1 MDAYLDRLLDPSWAM
16 LTLLLPLLGAALI
29 GFIGEQERSA
39 RRIALTTSVLAFLSA
54 VMLAVQFD
62 VTNPDIQLAQSLTW
76 IPSIGASFSI
86 GVDGIS
92 LVLILLT
99 TLMTPLVLASSWD
112 ITDRPRGYLAAF
124 LALETTVL
132 GVFLATDLL
141 AFYVFFEAS
150 LVPMY
155 IIIGIWGGKNRRYAA
170 VKFFL
175 YTLLGGLLMLVAILS
190 LYGLT
195 AAADPA
201 GGSFAYA
208 AALALDIPPDT
219 QRWLF
224 LAFFVAFAVK
234 VPIFPVHTWLP
245 DAHTE
250 APTGGSV
257 FLAAILLKMGTFG
270 LLRYC
275 LPLFPDATQQFV
287 PWILGLAVIGV
298 LYGAVVALMQSD
310 IKKLIAYSSV
320 SHMGFVVLGTF
331 ALNEVAVSGAVVQ
344 MVNHGLS
351 TGALFLLIGFLYER
365 RHTRAISDFGGLAK
379 SVPVMAGLWLLVSL
393 SSLALPGLNGFVGE
407 FPILLGTFQE
417 SPWAGGLAAFGAV
430 LAALYLLWAY
440 QRMFHGPITDEA
452 NRDTPDL
459 DGRELAVLTPLVVL
473 IVAIG
478 IYPSPL
484 FDTVEPSVQRVLTEA
499 GVTGEVEAASTTAG
513 ATPDTG
519 TTGGTTTG
527 ETPDTSQGE

>member
-1 MDAYLDRLLDPSWAM
+1 MSLL
-16 LTLLLPLLGAALI
+16 LFTLLLPLLGAVLI
-29 GFIGEQERSA
+29 GLIAEDDRSA
-39 RRIALTTSVLAFLSA
+39 RIVAMVASVGTFASSVAVAL
-54 VMLAVQFD
+54 QFD
-62 VTNPDIQLAQSLTW
+62 SSNPAIQLEERFSW
-76 IPSIGASFSI
+76 IPSIGSELAL

-92 LVLILLT
+92 LVLVLLT
-99 TLMTPLVLASSWD
+99 TLITPLVLASSWD
-112 ITDRPRGYLAAF
+112 VTDRPRGYLAAF

-155 IIIGIWGGKNRRYAA
+155 MIIGIWGGKNRRYAA

-175 YTLLGGLLMLVAILS
+175 YTLLGGLLMLVAILGVYFATGGA
-190 LYGLT
+190 L
-195 AAADPA
+195 A
-201 GGSFAYA
+201 GVPSFSYA
-208 AALALDIPPDT
+208 AALAADIAPST
-219 QRWLF
+219 QHWLF
-224 LAFFVAFAVK
+224 AAFFLAFAVK

-275 LPLFPDATQQFV
+275 LPLFPDATRTFV
-287 PWILGLAVIGV
+287 PWILGLAVVGV
-298 LYGAVVALMQSD
+298 LYGAVVALVQKD

-331 ALNEVAVSGAVVQ
+331 ALNATATSAAVVQ

-365 RHTRAISDFGGLAK
+365 RHTREIAEFGGLAK
-379 SVPVMAGLWLLVSL
+379 QVPVMAGLWLLVSM

-407 FPILLGTFQE
+407 FPILLGTFQ
-417 SPWAGGLAAFGAV
+417 SSRWAAVLAAFGAV

-440 QRMFHGPITDEA
+440 QRIFHGPLEGEA
-452 NRDTPDL
+452 NRSTPDL
-459 DGRELAVLTPLVVL
+459 HGREIAVLMPLLVL
-473 IVAIG
+473 IVGIG
-478 IYPSPL
+478 IYPAPL
-484 FDTVEPSVQRVLTEA
+484 FDTIEPAVERTLSDAGLTDGGVAAAGDVATTEA
-499 GVTGEVEAASTTAG
+499 
-513 ATPDTG
+513 P
-519 TTGGTTTG
+519 
-527 ETPDTSQGE
+527 

>member
-1 MDAYLDRLLDPSWAM
+1 VEALTDLGARLTDPSWAM
-16 LTLLLPLLGAALI
+16 LTLLLPVLGAALI
-29 GFIGEQERSA
+29 GFVGEDERTA
-39 RRIALTTSVLAFLSA
+39 RRIAMGSSVAAFLAA
-54 VMLAVQFD
+54 VMLSVQFD
-62 VTNPDIQLAQSLTW
+62 VGNPAIQLEQSLTW
-76 IPSIGASFSI
+76 IPAIGATFSI

-92 LVLILLT
+92 LVLVLLT
-99 TLMTPLVLASSWD
+99 TLITPLVLWSSWD
-112 ITDRPRGYLAAF
+112 VTDRPRGYLAAF

-150 LVPMY
+150 LIPMY
-155 IIIGIWGGKNRRYAA
+155 IIIGIWGGRNRRYAA

-195 AAADPA
+195 TQTGP
-201 GGSFAYA
+201 GSFSYA
-208 AALALDIPPDT
+208 SMLAVDIPVET

-224 LAFFVAFAVK
+224 AAFFIAFAVK

-270 LLRYC
+270 LLRYA
-275 LPLFPDATQQFV
+275 LPFFPDATVEFA
-287 PWILGLAVIGV
+287 PWILGLAVVGV

-331 ALNEVAVSGAVVQ
+331 ALNEIAVSAAVVQ

-365 RHTRAISDFGGLAK
+365 RHTREIADFGGLAK

-407 FPILLGTFQE
+407 FPILLGTFQ
-417 SPWAGGLAAFGAV
+417 SASWAAVLATFGAV

-440 QRMFHGPITDEA
+440 QRMFHGPITDDA

-459 DGRELAVLTPLVVL
+459 QGREIAVLMPLLVL

-478 IYPSPL
+478 IYPAPL
-484 FDTVEPSVQRVLTEA
+484 FDTVEPSVARVLTDA
-499 GVTGEVEAASTTAG
+499 GFGEVAAAG
-513 ATPDTG
+513 DVAPDVAPAAAP
-519 TTGGTTTG
+519 TTG
-527 ETPDTSQGE
+527 E

>member
-1 MDAYLDRLLDPSWAM
+1 MEDLLERLLSPSWAM

-29 GFIGEQERSA
+29 GFIGEDEKSSRT
-39 RRIALTTSVLAFLSA
+39 IAMVTSVLAFLSA
-54 VMLAVQFD
+54 VMLSVQFD
-62 VTNPDIQLAQSLTW
+62 VSEPSIQLVQSLTW
-76 IPSIGASFSI
+76 IPAIGATFSI

-92 LVLILLT
+92 LVLVLLT
-99 TLMTPLVLASSWD
+99 TLITPLVLWSSWD
-112 ITDRPRGYLAAF
+112 VTDRPRGYLAAF

-155 IIIGIWGGKNRRYAA
+155 IIIGIWGGANRRYAA

-190 LYGLT
+190 LYNLT
-195 AAADPA
+195 AQGGA
-201 GGSFAYA
+201 GSFSYA
-208 AALALDIPPDT
+208 AMLNLDIPLET

-224 LAFFVAFAVK
+224 AAFFLAFAVK

-270 LLRYC
+270 LLRYA
-275 LPLFPDATQQFV
+275 LPLFPDATVEFA
-287 PWILGLAVIGV
+287 PWVLGLAVIGV
-298 LYGAVVALMQSD
+298 LYGAIVALMQSD

-331 ALNEVAVSGAVVQ
+331 ALNEVAVSAAVVQ

-351 TGALFLLIGFLYER
+351 TGALFLLIGFPYER
-365 RHTRAISDFGGLAK
+365 RHTRQIEDFGGLAK
-379 SVPVMAGLWLLVSL
+379 SVPVMAGLWLLVSM

-407 FPILLGTFQE
+407 FPILLGTYQAAN
-417 SPWAGGLAAFGAV
+417 WAGILAAFGAV

-440 QRMFHGPITDEA
+440 QRMFHGPITDDA

-459 DGRELAVLTPLVVL
+459 TRREIAVLTPLLVL

-478 IYPSPL
+478 VYPAPL

-499 GVTGEVEAASTTAG
+499 GFAEVTAAADDSVAPVGAPGDAPDGAPSTA
-513 ATPDTG
+513 D
-519 TTGGTTTG
+519 TTTSG
-527 ETPDTSQGE
+527 E

>member
-1 MDAYLDRLLDPSWAM
+1 MSLL
-16 LTLLLPLLGAALI
+16 LFTLLLPLLGAVLI
-29 GFIGEQERSA
+29 GLVAETDRTA
-39 RRIALTTSVLAFLSA
+39 RGLALLTSVGAFVSSIAIAL
-54 VMLAVQFD
+54 QFD
-62 VTNPDIQLAQSLTW
+62 VGDSSIQLVEQFTW
-76 IPSIGASFSI
+76 IPSIGASLSL

-92 LVLILLT
+92 LVLVLLT
-99 TLMTPLVLASSWD
+99 TLMTPLVLWSSWD
-112 ITDRPRGYLAAF
+112 VTDRPRGYLAAF

-141 AFYVFFEAS
+141 AFYVFFESS

-155 IIIGIWGGKNRRYAA
+155 FIIGIWGGNNRRYAA

-175 YTLLGGLLMLVAILS
+175 YTLFGGLLMLVAILVVYAQS
-190 LYGLT
+190 PG
-195 AAADPA
+195 P
-201 GGSFAYA
+201 SFAYE
-208 AALALDIPPDT
+208 AALQAALSPET

-257 FLAAILLKMGTFG
+257 FLAAILLKMGGFG
-270 LLRYC
+270 LLRYS
-275 LPLFPDATQQFV
+275 LPLFPDATREFV
-287 PWILGLAVIGV
+287 PWILALAVIGV
-298 LYGAVVALMQSD
+298 LYGAAVALMQKD

-331 ALNEVAVSGAVVQ
+331 ALNATATSAAVVQ

-365 RHTRAISDFGGLAK
+365 RHTREIAAFGGLAK
-379 SVPVMAGLWLLVSL
+379 QVPVMAGLWLLVSL

-407 FPILLGTFQE
+407 FPILLGTFQTAR
-417 SPWAGGLAAFGAV
+417 WAAVLASFGAV

-440 QRMFHGPITDEA
+440 QRMFHGPLEGEDNLATE
-452 NRDTPDL
+452 DL
-459 DGRELAVLTPLVVL
+459 RPREIGVLAPLLVL

-478 IYPSPL
+478 LFPGPL
-484 FDTVEPSVQRVLTEA
+484 FDAVEPAVERTLDDA
-499 GVTGEVEAASTTAG
+499 GVVTAAAEGGEVDG
-513 ATPDTG
+513 
-519 TTGGTTTG
+519 
-527 ETPDTSQGE
+527 